1 MVERLLGVAA
11 TPGGCHPDW
20 GTKNALIALG
30 EETYLEIVGPDPARR
45 AVGVPTLFGID
56 RLDGPTLVTW
66 AAKACDLDSA
76 VIAARADGL
85 DLGDV
90 TAGCRTT
97 PDGGNLAWRLTDPF
111 AGRAEGVVPFLID
124 WGTTPSPARTATPG
138 CRLVDLRAEHP
149 DAERV
154 RKWVSALGLSLR
166 VEHGQRPALVASIAT
181 TRGVVELA

>member
-124 WGTTPSPARTATPG
+124 WAEAPHPSAAAAPG
-138 CRLVDLRAEHP
+138 CTLVGLHGEHP
-149 DAERV
+149 QPAALRPLLA
-154 RKWVSALGLSLR
+154 ALGVELEIVAAPRPVLVATIDSPHGR
-166 VEHGQRPALVASIAT
+166 VELR
-181 TRGVVELA
+181 